1 MELVDLHAITFWVS
15 VTGESENCLKKQYC
29 RSNPVP
35 EPVEGPDFQ
44 SIWPF
49 DRLRNQI
56 GLTSAENRGRG
67 RGYSLT
73 ILISA
78 Q

>member
-1 MELVDLHAITFWVS
+1 MASRLDRETAAEQSTARRVDCFK
-15 VTGESENCLKKQYC
+15 EQYC

-56 GLTSAENRGRG
+56 RFAL
-67 RGYSLT
+67 GYS
-73 ILISA
+73 
-78 Q
+78 

>member
-35 EPVEGPDFQ
+35 EPVEGPDF
-44 SIWPF
+44 
-49 DRLRNQI
+49 
-56 GLTSAENRGRG
+56 
-67 RGYSLT
+67 
-73 ILISA
+73 
-78 Q
+78 